1 MSGTGT
7 GSGSRDGRAADERRA
22 VAVPVSALLHPH
34 CEDLAER
41 IERFLD
47 GELDAAEARELGTHL
62 DDCLP
67 CTEERELRA
76 RLRELVREGCAE
88 RAPSE
93 LVDRVRA
100 RLHEVAGGP
109 SGA

>member
-1 MSGTGT
+1 MSGGDAGRGT
-7 GSGSRDGRAADERRA
+7 AGMMPTPGTHA
-22 VAVPVSALLHPH
+22 H
-34 CEDLAER
+34 CGDLAER

-47 GELDAAEARELGTHL
+47 GELDATEARELDAHL

-67 CTEERELRA
+67 CTSERELRA

-88 RAPSE
+88 RAPAD

-100 RLHEVAGGP
+100 RLHEVA
-109 SGA
+109 AAVEREEDRD

>member
-1 MSGTGT
+1 MSGTSEHGMAGGT
-7 GSGSRDGRAADERRA
+7 RGVGLPAAG
-22 VAVPVSALLHPH
+22 LLHPH

-47 GELDAAEARELGTHL
+47 GELDASEARELDAHL

-67 CTEERELRA
+67 CTGERDLRS
-76 RLRELVREGCAE
+76 RIRELVREGCAE
-88 RAPSE
+88 RAPVE

-100 RLHEVAGGP
+100 RLHEVAAGEP
-109 SGA
+109 GA

>member
-1 MSGTGT
+1 MSGADGGRGLTGMASPSNT
-7 GSGSRDGRAADERRA
+7 HA
-22 VAVPVSALLHPH
+22 H

-47 GELDAAEARELGTHL
+47 GELDVTEARELDAHL

-67 CTEERELRA
+67 CTSERELRA

-88 RAPSE
+88 RAPAD

-100 RLHEVAGGP
+100 RLHEVATAVEREREGEGDRD
-109 SGA
+109 

>member
-1 MSGTGT
+1 MG
-7 GSGSRDGRAADERRA
+7 A
-22 VAVPVSALLHPH
+22 PHPH
-34 CEDLAER
+34 CGDLAER

-47 GELDAAEARELGTHL
+47 GELDDAAARELDRHL

-67 CTEERELRA
+67 CTQERELRS

-88 RAPSE
+88 RAPAE

-100 RLHEVAGGP
+100 RLLEVAGGEQ
-109 SGA
+109 GA

>member
-1 MSGTGT
+1 VG
-7 GSGSRDGRAADERRA
+7 
-22 VAVPVSALLHPH
+22 PLHPH

-47 GELDAAEARELGTHL
+47 GDLDAAEARELGTHL

-67 CTEERELRA
+67 CTQERELRA

-88 RAPSE
+88 RAPAE

-100 RLHEVAGGP
+100 RLHEVTGGP
-109 SGA
+109 IGA

>member
-1 MSGTGT
+1 MSGTQDEQRRVGML
-7 GSGSRDGRAADERRA
+7 AAGM
-22 VAVPVSALLHPH
+22 LHPH

-47 GELDAAEARELGTHL
+47 GELDAAETRELDSHL

-76 RLRELVREGCAE
+76 RLRQLVRVGCAE
-88 RAPSE
+88 RAPAE
-93 LVDRVRA
+93 LVERVRT
-100 RLHEVAGGP
+100 RLLEVAAGQP
-109 SGA
+109 GA